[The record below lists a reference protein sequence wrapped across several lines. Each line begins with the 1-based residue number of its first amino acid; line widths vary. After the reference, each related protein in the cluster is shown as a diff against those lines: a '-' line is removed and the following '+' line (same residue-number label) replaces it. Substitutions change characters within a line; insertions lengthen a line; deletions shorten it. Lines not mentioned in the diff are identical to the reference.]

1 MNVLLKQASFKVR
14 NHKVVQIGVCWSR
27 IFPKFRTDDVRMMF
41 EESVENFCRTAGG
54 SDSADSKVESADI
67 WVRGIMAGLVRK
79 LQFRSR
85 SDVLAVKEDPA
96 LMK

>member
-1 MNVLLKQASFKVR
+1 
-14 NHKVVQIGVCWSR
+14 
-27 IFPKFRTDDVRMMF
+27 MMF

-54 SDSADSKVESADI
+54 SDSADI
-67 WVRGIMAGLVRK
+67 WVRGIVAGLVRK